1 MKMSDCI
8 EQPNLQYFNDAQY
21 YALAMNT
28 RDEVIVAGRGVGKGA
43 IQARRLQSC
52 FQGMPGSMGGFVAPS
67 VKRCLTNI
75 LPSMLI
81 HLERWGF
88 KRDLHYVVGRRPWK
102 KLHWKSPIFTP
113 ANWEN
118 TISFYNGSVCNV
130 ISQDRSGTSNSMSLD
145 YLIIDEA
152 KFIDFEQ
159 LKDETFQANRG
170 NEMYFRHFPLHHGM
184 TITSDM
190 PITKKGSWFLNYKDK
205 QDPELVEVIEGLVY
219 QIWRLK
225 QKLLKTPDKHEQ
237 IQRRI
242 DEYNKQL
249 NFFRSQ
255 CLLYR
260 EYSSIENLALLGE
273 EFIRRAKRDLPP
285 LTFATSIMCQRVSI
299 SADGFY
305 GGMSETANLYT
316 APNESVLNLHNLANA
331 EGGALPNDCRMDA
344 DRNDKLPLL
353 IAFDT
358 NNLINW
364 LVVGQVQGSKLRV
377 LKSFFVKYE
386 RKIPEL
392 LDDFNTYYHYHRR
405 RQIIFYYDSTMVG
418 TNWGLHYNDPHKEV
432 VRTLRSMGWAV
443 REAYLGNPMN
453 HVQKNALIN
462 NMFRGRARL

>member
-1 MKMSDCI
+1 MSDCI

-225 QKLLKTPDKHEQ
+225 QKLLKTPDKH
-237 IQRRI
+237 
-242 DEYNKQL
+242 
-249 NFFRSQ
+249 
-255 CLLYR
+255 
-260 EYSSIENLALLGE
+260 
-273 EFIRRAKRDLPP
+273 
-285 LTFATSIMCQRVSI
+285 
-299 SADGFY
+299 
-305 GGMSETANLYT
+305 
-316 APNESVLNLHNLANA
+316 
-331 EGGALPNDCRMDA
+331 
-344 DRNDKLPLL
+344 
-353 IAFDT
+353 
-358 NNLINW
+358 
-364 LVVGQVQGSKLRV
+364 
-377 LKSFFVKYE
+377 
-386 RKIPEL
+386 
-392 LDDFNTYYHYHRR
+392 
-405 RQIIFYYDSTMVG
+405 
-418 TNWGLHYNDPHKEV
+418 
-432 VRTLRSMGWAV
+432 
-443 REAYLGNPMN
+443 
-453 HVQKNALIN
+453 
-462 NMFRGRARL
+462 